1 LRRQVFAHTPF
12 AKFATAFVPAS
23 MASTPPTEV
32 DGIATIQG
40 FATPRTFDNGR
51 LTKEIWKSGV
61 DGMIVDE
68 LPACL
73 KTA

>member
-1 LRRQVFAHTPF
+1 
-12 AKFATAFVPAS
+12 